1 MDEQK
6 ELYFKK
12 IKDVYSNISIFNNN
26 YSSRYNIINS
36 FNEKE
41 KNIVDH
47 YENIIVVDGDE
58 NINFDQN
65 KDIDIINLWTDFCK
79 GFTKFIVKD

>member
-1 MDEQK
+1 MNK
-6 ELYFKK
+6 KNYISKK

-65 KDIDIINLWTDFCK
+65 KDIDIINLWTDFYK
-79 GFTKFIVKD
+79 GFANL

>member
-1 MDEQK
+1 MHIFNNSFFPK
-6 ELYFKK
+6 
-12 IKDVYSNISIFNNN
+12 VYSNISIFNNN

-65 KDIDIINLWTDFCK
+65 KDIDIINLWNDFCK
-79 GFTKFIVKD
+79 GIAKFIIKD